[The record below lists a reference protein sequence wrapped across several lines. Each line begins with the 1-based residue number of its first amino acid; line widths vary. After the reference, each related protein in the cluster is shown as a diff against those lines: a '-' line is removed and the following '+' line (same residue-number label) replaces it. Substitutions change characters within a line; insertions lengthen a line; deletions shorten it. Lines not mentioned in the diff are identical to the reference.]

1 MTKKYFA
8 RSPNFSDENCG
19 ANQNS
24 FDFLKKTVV
33 GSKTCVQRENSLQIV
48 VCVGFILPLN
58 SHICIIFIFTFVCL
72 I

>member
-33 GSKTCVQRENSLQIV
+33 GSKTCVQRENSLQKTKSTAI
-48 VCVGFILPLN
+48 CCNILIWGFY
-58 SHICIIFIFTFVCL
+58 T
-72 I
+72 